1 VCVKRWRA
9 VAYKNKTS
17 LSPMLDPLP
26 AGISIGSLDDEA
38 RDLAKARRKKLNAAL
53 EEELMPGGN
62 AVGPEP

>member
-1 VCVKRWRA
+1 
-9 VAYKNKTS
+9 
-17 LSPMLDPLP
+17 MLDPLP